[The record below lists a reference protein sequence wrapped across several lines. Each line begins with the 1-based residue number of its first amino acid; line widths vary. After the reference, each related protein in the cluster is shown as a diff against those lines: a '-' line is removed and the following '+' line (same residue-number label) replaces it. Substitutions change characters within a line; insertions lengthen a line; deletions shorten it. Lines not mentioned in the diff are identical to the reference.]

1 MRIAGSMVFIL
12 LLFIL
17 TAILVKVK
25 MDQEHFFSITMATIW
40 FINSM
45 FLIIL
50 KFIIYVNY
58 ILRIFTFP
66 FSHYN
71 NRV

>member
-25 MDQEHFFSITMATIW
+25 MDQEHFFSITMTTIW
-40 FINSM
+40 FINST
-45 FLIIL
+45 FLIM
-50 KFIIYVNY
+50 KFIIW
-58 ILRIFTFP
+58 
-66 FSHYN
+66 
-71 NRV
+71 